1 MKRILRPL
9 PVLYACRGCPEFG
22 WAAREI
28 GAELER
34 RGRAQLV
41 WLGAAAPAKLAERFP
56 IHALDGCAKGCTL
69 DWLSR
74 EGIVPE
80 RHYILP
86 EDAERLRAAG

>member
-22 WAAREI
+22 GAAREI

-41 WLGAAAPAKLAERFP
+41 WLGDAAPATLGQRFP
-56 IHALDGCAKGCTL
+56 IFALDGCAKGCAL
-69 DWLSR
+69 RWLA
-74 EGIVPE
+74 EQGITPE
-80 RHYILP
+80 QHYVLP
-86 EDAERLRAAG
+86 GDAERLRAAG